1 MEKQQIFEKIRSFLS
16 ENGFT
21 IINEDRARPWG
32 GFFVIDENQAVAFID
47 SFFPGTPTPS
57 GLVSPKIL
65 LVEPDK
71 KLSWQY
77 HHRRSERWRLLEG
90 RVGVVKSPTDTEG
103 PLITLEKGDSIT
115 IGKEERHRLIGLN
128 NWGVVA
134 EIWVHADPEN
144 PSNEEDIIRVSDD
157 FGR

>member
-1 MEKQQIFEKIRSFLS
+1 MEKQQIFERVRSLIN
-16 ENGFT
+16 EKGFT
-21 IINEDRARPWG
+21 IINEDQTRPWG
-32 GFFVIDENQAVAFID
+32 GFFVIDENQASAFID
-47 SFFPGTPTPS
+47 CFFPGTPTPS

-65 LVEPDK
+65 LVEPNK

-90 RVGVVKSPTDTEG
+90 RVGVVKSPTNTEG

-115 IGKEERHRLIGLN
+115 IGKEERHRLIGLD

-134 EIWVHADPEN
+134 EIWVHADPSN

>member
-1 MEKQQIFEKIRSFLS
+1 MEKSKIFEKTRSFIS
-16 ENGFT
+16 EKGFD
-21 IINEDRARPWG
+21 IINEDRTRPWG
-32 GFFVIDENQAVAFID
+32 GFLVIDENQAPSFIET
-47 SFFPGTPTPS
+47 FFPGTPSPS

-65 LVEPDK
+65 LVEPGK

-90 RVGVVKSPTDTEG
+90 RVGVVKSPTDSEG
-103 PLITLEKGDSIT
+103 PLIILDKGDSIT
-115 IGKEERHRLIGLN
+115 IGREERHRLIGLDG
-128 NWGVVA
+128 WGVVA
-134 EIWVHADPEN
+134 EIWVHSDPAN